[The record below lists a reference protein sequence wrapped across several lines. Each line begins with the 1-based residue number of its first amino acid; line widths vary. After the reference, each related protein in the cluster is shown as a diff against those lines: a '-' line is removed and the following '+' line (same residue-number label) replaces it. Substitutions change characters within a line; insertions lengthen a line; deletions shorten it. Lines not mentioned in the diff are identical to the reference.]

1 MSESKIH
8 GDKAL
13 MHLQGARFCKF
24 IAFMDNR
31 VFQVN
36 CWFEGHVQG
45 VGFRYQ
51 TVGVA
56 KGFEVTGYVRNLVDG
71 RVHLYA
77 EGEEPEVIAFQ
88 AEVESELKNYI
99 RESEIK
105 TDFGTRT
112 CQSFRIEQ

>member
-1 MSESKIH
+1 
-8 GDKAL
+8 
-13 MHLQGARFCKF
+13 
-24 IAFMDNR
+24 MDNR
-31 VFQVN
+31 VFQMN

-56 KGFEVTGYVRNLVDG
+56 KGFEVTGNVRNLIDG

-77 EGEEPEVIAFQ
+77 EGDESEVRAFQ
-88 AEVESELKNYI
+88 SEVESELKSFI
-99 RESEIK
+99 REAEIK
-105 TDFGTRT
+105 TDSGPRA